1 MEKIKLQKHQIEAIH
16 YIKKALEKGKKQMLI
31 DMPTGCGKGIV
42 LAKTVETINELN
54 LGKILILTSTV
65 SIRKQIEYILVEHTN
80 VPHIDNGNIFVENIQ
95 KIFKNPKD
103 HVLEYEF
110 IIFYDMIVSE
120 HIYSLFADKEKN
132 NHCFFK

>member
-1 MEKIKLQKHQIEAIH
+1 
-16 YIKKALEKGKKQMLI
+16 MLI

-80 VPHIDNGNIFVENIQ
+80 VSHIDNGN
-95 KIFKNPKD
+95 
-103 HVLEYEF
+103 VLS
-110 IIFYDMIVSE
+110 IK
-120 HIYSLFADKEKN
+120 A
-132 NHCFFK
+132 